1 MINRLCLFFVALF
14 FLLPSAVTAQMGIS
28 VTPPRSYFISAP
40 GEGVS
45 NKIVVSNPSKTTA
58 LTLAVS
64 FNDWEYDTTGT
75 NVIKGPGELSN
86 SCSEWIS
93 VKPQSY
99 FTLAPGESQE
109 LEITV
114 TPPLNST
121 TGNVHTSMMFIT
133 QTNSVDSYNEAGALV
148 KVSLRSGVKIYH
160 RFSGASAA
168 EIEFMQFKY
177 NREAKALNLEIENRG
192 KIWTDGTVMT
202 ELVNQNTGE
211 KYNLADQIIYTLPG
225 DKRTV
230 TVPVPVNLKPGKY
243 IASSTFAYGEEDI
256 IKMAELTFIHE

>member
-1 MINRLCLFFVALF
+1 MIQRFQF
-14 FLLPSAVTAQMGIS
+14 FLIAVLLVLPSVASGQMGIS
-28 VTPPRSYFISAP
+28 VTPPRSYFVSAP
-40 GEGVS
+40 GESTG

-64 FNDWEYDTTGT
+64 FNDWEYDETGT
-75 NVIKGPGELSN
+75 NIIRDPGTLQN
-86 SCSEWIS
+86 SCSKWIT

-114 TPPLNST
+114 TPPLSANT
-121 TGNVHTSMMFIT
+121 THVHTSMMFIT
-133 QTNSVDSYNEAGALV
+133 QTNSVDSYNQAGALV

-160 RFSGASAA
+160 RYSGASEA
-168 EIEFMQFKY
+168 EIEFTDFKY
-177 NREAKALNLEIENRG
+177 NKNQKVLNLEIANTG
-192 KIWTDGTVMT
+192 KTWTDGTVVT

-211 KYNLADQIIYTLPG
+211 KLNLADQIIYTLPG
-225 DKRTV
+225 DQRAI
-230 TVPVPVNLKPGKY
+230 TVPLPANLKPGKY
-243 IASSTFAYGEEDI
+243 IASSTFAYGEEDT